1 VAANRTERLLNLVMC
16 LLYTRRYISR
26 EQIRTA
32 VPQYAA
38 SESDEAF
45 ERMFERDKDDLRE
58 MGIPLLT
65 GSDDPWFDDEV
76 GYRIPRE
83 EYVLPEVR
91 FTPAELAV
99 VGIAAQTWQQA
110 TLAQA
115 ATTALH
121 KLQASGVDADPDA
134 LALVEPRVAAAEPS
148 FGALYQAVRDRRA
161 VTFAYRSANAPSSQ
175 TRHVAPWG
183 VVSWHG
189 RWYLVGHDLDKETTR
204 VFRLSRIDGAVSFTS
219 PSGSVEIPDDLDLR
233 AQVTML
239 APAPQTATAVIDARS
254 DRAHPLHRRAV
265 SSEDA
270 PDSYDDA
277 GWRRL
282 QVRFSDAETLAAELC
297 GYGPDVVAV
306 GPPEVRAAVVRRLAA
321 IVATGRAS

>member
-1 VAANRTERLLNLVMC
+1 MAANRTERLLNLVMC

-65 GSDDPWFDDEV
+65 GSDDPWFEDEV

-83 EYVLPEVR
+83 DYVLPEIT

-110 TLAQA
+110 TMAQA

-134 LALVEPRVAAAEPS
+134 LSLVEPRVAAAEPA
-148 FGALYQAVRDRRA
+148 FEPLYEAVRDRRP
-161 VTFAYRSANAPSSQ
+161 VSFAYRSANATSSE

-189 RWYLVGHDLDKETTR
+189 RWYLVGHDLDKQTTR
-204 VFRLSRIDGAVSFTS
+204 VFRLSRIDGAVSFTGR
-219 PSGSVEIPDDLDLR
+219 SGTVEVPADLDLR
-233 AQVTML
+233 HEVSML
-239 APAPQTATAVIDARS
+239 APPPETATAVIDART
-254 DRAHPLHRRAV
+254 DHAHPLHRRAIAA
-265 SSEDA
+265 EDA
-270 PDSYDDA
+270 PATYGEGA
-277 GWRRL
+277 WRRL
-282 QVRFSDAETLAAELC
+282 QIRFSDVDTLAAELC

-306 GPPEVRAAVVRRLAA
+306 EPPELREAVVRRLTA
-321 IVATGRAS
+321 IVATGQAS